1 MADQC
6 ILAKTLYT
14 GSTVQKDVFLIFS
27 GRTITGISR
36 KASGQVVGEYPTVTP
51 AFIDPHSHI
60 GLIRAGEPASEEEA
74 NEKMDSIIALAD
86 PLDSLQTDDQALQDA
101 VEYGVLYSCILPGS
115 GNIIGGRSAI
125 IRNFAADSSAALVG
139 RAGVKAAFGYN
150 PMSTTAWKGTRPN
163 TRMGAVSLFRKKLDE
178 VAVKLAGGKTTK
190 ERKTTAEKLSLE
202 EKLLA
207 DILAG
212 RERLR
217 CHVHKIDDIATIL
230 RLTEEFS
237 IKVSIEHA
245 MDVHQP
251 AIYAQLKKKNIPV
264 VFGPMDAFAYKV
276 ELKHEAW
283 RNVRHLIEAK
293 IPFGLMT
300 DHPVVLSRNLFL
312 QTRLLVRAGM
322 SKQQAI
328 EVITRQN
335 AAILG
340 LDKLLG
346 SLKKG
351 KWASF
356 VCFNGDPFDMTNY
369 PCAVYGEGKILFKD
383 NDHHALSH

>member
-1 MADQC
+1 MADRC
-6 ILAKTLYT
+6 ILAKILYT
-14 GSTVQKDVFLIFS
+14 GRKVEKDVFLVFS
-27 GRTITGISR
+27 GSTVKGIAAKATG
-36 KASGQVVGEYPTVTP
+36 KMVGEYPVVTP

-74 NEKMDSIIALAD
+74 NEKMESLIALPDA
-86 PLDSLQTDDQALQDA
+86 LDSLQMDDAALADA
-101 VEYGVLYSCILPGS
+101 VEQGVLYSCILPGS
-115 GNIIGGRSAI
+115 GNVIGGQSAV
-125 IRNFAADSSAALVG
+125 IRHYGEDSSEALVG

-150 PMSTTAWKGTRPN
+150 PMSTTNWKGTRPN
-163 TRMGAVSLFRKKLDE
+163 TRMGAVSLFRKRLDE
-178 VAVKLAGGKTTK
+178 VRNKLAAQKGKKATV
-190 ERKTTAEKLSLE
+190 EKALTLE

-212 RERLR
+212 KVRLR

-230 RLTEEFS
+230 RLTEEFP

-251 AIYAQLKKKNIPV
+251 AIYDKLRQKKIPV
-264 VFGPMDAFAYKV
+264 VFGPLDAFAYKV

-283 RNVRHLIEAK
+283 RNVRHLIASK

-322 SKQQAI
+322 NKQQAI

-340 LDKLLG
+340 IDRKLG
-346 SLKKG
+346 SLEKG

-356 VCFNGDPFDMTNY
+356 VCFNGDPFDMTCH
-369 PCAVYGEGKILFKD
+369 PIAVYGEGRL
-383 NDHHALSH
+383 LYQE

>member
-1 MADQC
+1 MADKY
-6 ILAKTLYT
+6 IHAKILYT
-14 GSTVQKDVFLIFS
+14 GRKVERDVFLAFS
-27 GRTITGISR
+27 GSTVKGIVK
-36 KASGQVVGEYPTVTP
+36 KAAGPVLGEYPVVTP

-60 GLIRAGEPASEEEA
+60 GLVRAGEPASEEEA
-74 NEKMDSIIALAD
+74 NEKMESLIALPDA
-86 PLDSLQTDDQALQDA
+86 LDSLQTDDQALQDA
-101 VEYGVLYSCILPGS
+101 IESGVLYSCILPGS
-115 GNIIGGRSAI
+115 GNIIGGQSAV
-125 IRNFAADSSAALVG
+125 IRHFAADSSEALVG

-178 VAVKLAGGKTTK
+178 VQGKLA
-190 ERKTTAEKLSLE
+190 AEKGAKGTKKEDKRLSLE
-202 EKLLA
+202 ERLLA

-212 RERLR
+212 KIRLR
-217 CHVHKIDDIATIL
+217 CHVHKTDDIATIL
-230 RLTEEFS
+230 RLTEEFP

-251 AIYAQLKKKNIPV
+251 GIYAKLKKKKIPV
-264 VFGPMDAFAYKV
+264 VFGPMDSFPYKV

-283 RNVRHLIEAK
+283 RNVRHLVASK

-312 QTRLLVRAGM
+312 QTRLLLRAGLG
-322 SKQQAI
+322 KQQAI

-340 LDKLLG
+340 IDKVLG
-346 SLKKG
+346 SLEKG

-356 VCFNGDPFDMTNY
+356 VCFNGDPFDLTSY
-369 PCAVYGEGKILFKD
+369 PIAVYGEGQLLHKD
-383 NDHHALSH
+383 Q

>member
-1 MADQC
+1 V
-6 ILAKTLYT
+6 IRHY
-14 GSTVQKDVFLIFS
+14 
-27 GRTITGISR
+27 
-36 KASGQVVGEYPTVTP
+36 GE
-51 AFIDPHSHI
+51 
-60 GLIRAGEPASEEEA
+60 
-74 NEKMDSIIALAD
+74 
-86 PLDSLQTDDQALQDA
+86 
-101 VEYGVLYSCILPGS
+101 
-115 GNIIGGRSAI
+115 
-125 IRNFAADSSAALVG
+125 DSSEALVG

-150 PMSTTAWKGTRPN
+150 PMSTTSWKGTRPN
-163 TRMGAVSLFRKKLDE
+163 TRMGAVSLFRKRLDE
-178 VAVKLAGGKTTK
+178 VRNKLAAQKGKKATV
-190 ERKTTAEKLSLE
+190 EKALTLE

-212 RERLR
+212 KVRLR

-230 RLTEEFS
+230 RLTEEFP

-251 AIYAQLKKKNIPV
+251 AIYDKLRQKKIPV
-264 VFGPMDAFAYKV
+264 VFGPLDAFAYKV

-283 RNVRHLIEAK
+283 RNVRHLIASK

-322 SKQQAI
+322 NKQQAI

-340 LDKLLG
+340 IDRKLG
-346 SLKKG
+346 SLEKG

-356 VCFNGDPFDMTNY
+356 VCFNGDPFDMTCH
-369 PCAVYGEGKILFKD
+369 PIAVYGEGRL
-383 NDHHALSH
+383 LYQE